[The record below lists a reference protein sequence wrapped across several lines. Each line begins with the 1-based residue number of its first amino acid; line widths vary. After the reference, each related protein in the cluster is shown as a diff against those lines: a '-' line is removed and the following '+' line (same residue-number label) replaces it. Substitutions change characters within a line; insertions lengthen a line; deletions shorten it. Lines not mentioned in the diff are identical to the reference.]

1 MTPPAARIFLPDLR
15 AVERQMTLPLPER
28 VRILRELEF
37 DLEELRDR
45 LLTQGLSAEDAQA
58 RALEALVP
66 DPEALRQLGTLH
78 APLYLRATRPLGDRR
93 LWLLERTALGLATG
107 FVLVVGTA
115 MLLRADLLGDPSPFL
130 WPVIGLGGLL
140 FAAVIAK
147 VFQVWIKRDHRRP
160 RRGLASILTLSG
172 LILGTGI
179 AGTLFDLYRLA
190 AILERAPDRA
200 AILASGWLVRDA
212 ALLSVSLL
220 LALAGALAWFI
231 LAQWLALV
239 SDAYRR
245 ALGLEPDLLWKK
257 REET

>member
-1 MTPPAARIFLPDLR
+1 MSVPTARIFLHDLR
-15 AVERQMTLPLPER
+15 TVERQMSLPLPER

-45 LLTQGLSAEDAQA
+45 LLARGLSADDAEA

-66 DPEALRQLGTLH
+66 DREALHQLGTLH
-78 APLYLRATRPLGDRR
+78 APRYLRATRFLGDRR
-93 LWLLERTALGLATG
+93 LWLLERSALVLATS
-107 FVLVVGTA
+107 FVLVVGTV

-140 FAAVIAK
+140 FAAVLAK
-147 VFQVWIKRDHRRP
+147 VFQLWIKQDHRRP
-160 RRGLASILTLSG
+160 RRGLTSILALSG

-190 AILERAPDRA
+190 AILERAPDLA
-200 AILASGWLVRDA
+200 ATLASGWLVRDA

-220 LALAGALAWFI
+220 LALAGALAWLV
-231 LAQWLALV
+231 LARWLALV

-245 ALGLEPDLLWKK
+245 ALGLDPDLFST
-257 REET
+257 RDMT